1 MKVAIIGSRHV
12 KHPKIILK
20 KIMQRPNG
28 HVRAEAGGLS
38 VPSGALGFGCGGT
51 LSHRECT

>member
-1 MKVAIIGSRHV
+1 M
-12 KHPKIILK
+12 L
-20 KIMQRPNG
+20 RPNG